1 MSSSEPYLSIV
12 RGDATPEE
20 TAALVA
26 ALAARA
32 AARSAAGAATRGARP
47 TPPPATGNWR
57 NAAHR
62 LRPGLPHGP
71 GAWRRAFFPGG

>member
-1 MSSSEPYLSIV
+1 MTSREPYLSIV

-32 AARSAAGAATRGARP
+32 ATRGARP
-47 TPPPATGNWR
+47 ATPETSPGNWR
-57 NAAHR
+57 IPARR

-71 GAWRRAFFPGG
+71 GAWRGAFFPGS

>member
-32 AARSAAGAATRGARP
+32 AARGARP
-47 TPPPATGNWR
+47 TPPPATGNWS
-57 NAAHR
+57 NPAHR

>member
-1 MSSSEPYLSIV
+1 MSDRDPYLSIV
-12 RGDATPEE
+12 RGEATPEE

-32 AARSAAGAATRGARP
+32 AAPGGRP
-47 TPPPATGNWR
+47 TPPPAAAHWGNP
-57 NAAHR
+57 AHR
-62 LRPGLPHGP
+62 LRPGLRHGP